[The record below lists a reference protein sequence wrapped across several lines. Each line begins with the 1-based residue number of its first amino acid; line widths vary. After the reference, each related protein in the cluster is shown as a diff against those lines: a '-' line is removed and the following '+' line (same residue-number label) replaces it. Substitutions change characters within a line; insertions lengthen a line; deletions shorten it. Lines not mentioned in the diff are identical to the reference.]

1 MFFFGVGGFDCFFRW
16 NKPMMF
22 SQITNYIPES
32 LLFFGYWFILEY
44 KNGQSIGKKILN
56 LKVATIEGKKPSPIS
71 IAISSFGK
79 SFILPLDIILGWIFT
94 NQKRQRI
101 FNRISDTIIIKIK
114 DEEKNL
120 DEIHYKK
127 D

>member
-1 MFFFGVGGFDCFFRW
+1 
-16 NKPMMF
+16 MMF
-22 SQITNYIPES
+22 SQITNYIPER

-79 SFILPLDIILGWIFT
+79 SFILPLDIILGWIFR